1 MASDLWTY
9 PEEVKRGRAGV
20 ASEVEELDLDGF
32 SVEARDGDVGKVDQ
46 ATYEDGGSFLV
57 VDTGPLIFGKKVLV
71 PAALV
76 ENVDTVAQKIE
87 VALAKDQLE
96 NAPEV
101 DETRVEDASYRAE
114 VARHYG
120 AAT

>member
-32 SVEARDGDVGKVDQ
+32 SVEARDGDLGKVDQ
-46 ATYEDGGSFLV
+46 ATYEDGESFLV

-101 DETRVEDASYRAE
+101 DETRVADASYRAE
-114 VARHYG
+114 VARHYD